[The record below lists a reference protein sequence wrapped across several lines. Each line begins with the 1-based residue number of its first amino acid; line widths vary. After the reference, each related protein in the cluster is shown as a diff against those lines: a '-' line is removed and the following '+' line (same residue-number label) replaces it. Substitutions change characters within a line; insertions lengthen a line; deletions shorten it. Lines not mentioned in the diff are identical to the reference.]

1 MAQDV
6 PRVIIGV
13 GGSSI
18 LLQQVLIEGVID
30 FDQVIHQLEPFIE
43 GEEDRGVLEILTRE
57 VLGHFL
63 GAREGDGFL
72 IQGWTSAGNL

>member
-1 MAQDV
+1 
-6 PRVIIGV
+6 
-13 GGSSI
+13 
-18 LLQQVLIEGVID
+18 
-30 FDQVIHQLEPFIE
+30 
-43 GEEDRGVLEILTRE
+43 